1 MEEEKKE
8 LAEITASTMMPATFN
23 NRYQMGKILA
33 SSGLMPKGMDTAER
47 VCVALQYGYELGL
60 SPMVSINNIAV
71 VNGKP
76 TLGTDVMHAIVRHSK
91 EYGGVEWVCQDD
103 KRAECIVHRINAN
116 YKEEVRGVFTIEQ
129 AKAAGL
135 ANKDNWKNY
144 PARMLKHRALSYALR
159 DAFPDVLSG
168 ICSPDEMEA
177 EAVPEIRNITP
188 PEEQMKTAAEAP
200 KTTQTAA
207 TAVVPDE
214 IF

>member
-1 MEEEKKE
+1 MEEETRE
-8 LAEITASTMMPATFN
+8 IAEINASTMMPATFN
-23 NRYQMGKILA
+23 NRYQMSKILA
-33 SSGLMPKGMDTAER
+33 SSGLMPKGMETAEK

-60 SPMVSINNIAV
+60 SPMVSVNNIAV

-76 TLGTDVMHAIVRHSK
+76 TLGTDIMHAIVRHSK

-103 KRAECIVHRINAN
+103 KKAECIVHRINVN
-116 YKEEVRGVFTIEQ
+116 YKEDVRGIYTIEM

-135 ANKDNWKNY
+135 AQKDNWAKY

-168 ICSPDEMEA
+168 IYSPDEMESESA
-177 EAVPEIRNITP
+177 PEVRNITP
-188 PEEQMKTAAEAP
+188 PEEQTRRTA
-200 KTTQTAA
+200 QTATKQ
-207 TAVVPDE
+207 TADVADE